1 MIKVYFNFLQDF
13 DDAYNKYKSQPKS
26 LQYPPHTGDIIK
38 IEGFYHYVVQAV
50 VYPDYEASEVFLAE
64 SSQDRAT
71 AIQAGLSFIDE
82 LKRKCTK
89 EKSGTENYGYH
100 FEALKSKSRVLQSS

>member
-13 DDAYNKYKSQPKS
+13 DDAYNKYKIQPKS

-50 VYPDYEASEVFLAE
+50 MYPDHEASEVFLAE

-71 AIQAGLSFIDE
+71 AIQAGLTIINE
-82 LKRKCTK
+82 LKGKCINDN
-89 EKSGTENYGYH
+89 SGPENYGYH
-100 FEALKSKSRVLQSS
+100 FEAIKAKSRVLQSS

>member
-1 MIKVYFNFLQDF
+1 MVKVYFNFMQDF
-13 DDAYNKYKSQPKS
+13 DDSYNKYKSQPKP

-50 VYPDYEASEVFLAE
+50 MYPDYEASEVFLAE

-71 AIQAGLSFIDE
+71 AIQAGLTIINT
-82 LKRKCTK
+82 LKDKCVKDDT
-89 EKSGTENYGYH
+89 GIENYGYH
-100 FEALKSKSRVLQSS
+100 FEELNSTSRVLQSM